1 MTKRGRRVSISNL
14 VEFAPGEFAKLDE
27 LTPAQRATCA
37 EVTAQRERLVGEW
50 AELVVRLAGAPIPR
64 YVSERTIG
72 LLEKPPTVVPPL
84 LALRQAC
91 EEMTRWLDELEA
103 AE

>member
-1 MTKRGRRVSISNL
+1 MRISNL
-14 VEFAPGEFAKLDE
+14 VEFAPGRLARVDE
-27 LTPAQRATCA
+27 LTPAQRAMCA
-37 EVTAQRERLVGEW
+37 EVTAQKARLVGEW